1 MKIKGREPVLRFPT
15 REALDLDLELQKI
28 GHQRADAPELSSIFY
43 LTLNTVASRELSAFF
58 YFLIRLIRRALRT
71 SLV

>member
-43 LTLNTVASRELSAFF
+43 LTLNTVASRENDPVLSRLSGVF
-58 YFLIRLIRRALRT
+58 RLIPGR
-71 SLV
+71 